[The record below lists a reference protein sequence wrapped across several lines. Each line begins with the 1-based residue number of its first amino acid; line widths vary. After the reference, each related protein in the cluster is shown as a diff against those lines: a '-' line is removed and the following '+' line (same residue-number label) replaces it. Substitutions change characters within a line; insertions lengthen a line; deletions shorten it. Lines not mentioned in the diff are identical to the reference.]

1 MGFVLR
7 EDGRGNRF
15 YDHEL
20 TEIINPDWLVPGRDA
35 SEEALGHRTNRG
47 YVMNMLRER
56 PGINDGMGQVLFQAR
71 EGGAPS
77 CVRRGK
83 RLSCRTPGTPDCA
96 KRQRLPQ
103 RGESGREGRDD
114 IRAALRTMR
123 RCGAL
128 PV

>member
-71 EGGAPS
+71 EGGAPAVVVGGDELGVPDAGDGGLREAAKAS
-77 CVRRGK
+77 AKGGIRQGR
-83 RLSCRTPGTPDCA
+83 PG
-96 KRQRLPQ
+96 
-103 RGESGREGRDD
+103 
-114 IRAALRTMR
+114 
-123 RCGAL
+123 
-128 PV
+128 